1 MAGADLPAQ
10 IETVVVGGGQAGLSV
25 GYHLARRSI
34 PFVILDAHE
43 RIGDIWRERWD
54 SLRLF
59 TAARFDSLAGLPFP
73 APPFSFPTKNQMA
86 DYLEA
91 YAAHFGLPVCTGT
104 RVTRLARAGGLFS
117 VTTSRGTIAAR
128 QVVVAMS
135 SYQVPKVPD
144 LARQLDPSIVQL
156 HSLEYKSPTQLRDGP
171 LLVVGAG
178 NSGAEIAKENG
189 RGRQVWLSGRDTG
202 HLPFNVDGP
211 VGRRMMRPILRGLF
225 HRVATIDTPIGRRMR
240 PKVLAHGGPLIRVK
254 PRELTT
260 LGVARVPRVAT
271 VTGGMPVLEDGTRLE
286 IANVIWCTGFE
297 PGFSW
302 IDLPVFDAA
311 GAPRHRGGISAER
324 GLYFVG
330 LHFLYAFSSTM
341 IHGVDRDAE
350 RIATAVAAH
359 TGALVPPAVSTAAA
373 GLPTASSHT
382 VGR

>member
-10 IETVVVGGGQAGLSV
+10 IETVVIGGGQAGLSV

-34 PFVILDAHE
+34 PFVILDAHA
-43 RIGDIWRERWD
+43 RVGDIWRERWD

-86 DYLEA
+86 DYLER
-91 YAAHFGLPVCTGT
+91 YAAHFGLPVCTAT
-104 RVTRLARAGGLFS
+104 TVTRLSRAGALFS
-117 VTTSRGTIAAR
+117 VTTNRGTIMAR
-128 QVVVAMS
+128 QVIVAMS
-135 SYQVPKVPD
+135 SYQIPRLPD
-144 LARQLDPSIVQL
+144 LAPQLDPAIVQL
-156 HSLEYKSPTQLRDGP
+156 HSLEYKSPAQLRDGP

-178 NSGAEIAKENG
+178 NSGAEIAKENA
-189 RGRQVWLSGRDTG
+189 RGRRVWLSGRDTG

-211 VGRRMMRPILRGLF
+211 VGRRMMRVILRGLF
-225 HRVATIDTPIGRRMR
+225 HRVATIDTPVGRKMR

-260 LGVARVPRVAT
+260 LGVTRVPRLSRVA
-271 VTGGMPVLEDGTRLE
+271 GGMPVLDDGTRLE
-286 IANVIWCTGFE
+286 AANVIWCTGFG

-302 IDLPVFDAA
+302 IDLPVFDAT
-311 GAPRHRGGISAER
+311 GAPRHTAGISVEP

-341 IHGVDRDAE
+341 IHGVGRDAE
-350 RIATAVAAH
+350 RIATAVAGR
-359 TGALVPPAVSTAAA
+359 TGALVPPIAVVGST
-373 GLPTASSHT
+373 GRPTSSSPT
-382 VGR
+382 R